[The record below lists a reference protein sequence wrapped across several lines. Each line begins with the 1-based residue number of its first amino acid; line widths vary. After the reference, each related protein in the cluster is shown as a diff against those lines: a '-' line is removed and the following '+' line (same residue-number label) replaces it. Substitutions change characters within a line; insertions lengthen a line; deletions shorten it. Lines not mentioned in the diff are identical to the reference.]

1 MSSKYQSLF
10 ESKFVIVMYKTD
22 PSAEHAISAS
32 LNIFGGFSVD
42 FRLIRQSAAAKGS
55 SIMLSL

>member
-32 LNIFGGFSVD
+32 LNIFGGFSAD
-42 FRLIRQSAAAKGS
+42 KNSAAHPAIGCG
-55 SIMLSL
+55 